1 VPATRRARLLEA
13 IYRAVDGLNETL
25 PRAESERILGDDAK
39 LESLGFVT
47 LMVAVESEIQSAF
60 GECPSL
66 AEELTTPGDGVLT
79 LGGLADFLDR
89 TLAPGA

>member
-1 VPATRRARLLEA
+1 
-13 IYRAVDGLNETL
+13 
-25 PRAESERILGDDAK
+25 
-39 LESLGFVT
+39 
-47 LMVAVESEIQSAF
+47 MVAVESEIQSAF